1 MLGFGNSHD
10 LTHRES
16 FPEQPGPLAALVH
29 EARQID
35 ENQAIGRGLD
45 LGIGRY
51 GFTLGQDL
59 LAVGQ
64 DEILE
69 QQRRMRMW
77 SVPEQA
83 DAGREG
89 DGWRQID
96 DLDRCTLILE
106 LLHPI
111 AVGSERERYLAGWH
125 QVCE

>member
-1 MLGFGNSHD
+1 MLGLRSSHD

-16 FPEQPGPLAALVH
+16 FPEQPGPPAALVH

-35 ENQAIGRGLD
+35 ENQAVWRGLD
-45 LGIGRY
+45 LGIGWYR
-51 GFTLGQDL
+51 FALGQDF

-64 DEILE
+64 NEILE
-69 QQRRMRMW
+69 QQRRMRMR

-83 DAGREG
+83 DTGREG

-96 DLDRCTLILE
+96 DFDRRTLVLE

-111 AVGSERERYLAGWH
+111 AVRGERERHLAGWH
-125 QVCE
+125 Q